1 MSRENALPEARALR
15 GALLKAG
22 VPEVSIELVK
32 GRPAPGDEWNNQ
44 FVVSDMAHHTA
55 SRYSPNNLTPC
66 LSLVKKGRSDLVG
79 PLCNGYG
86 GWDLCARIIT
96 LGYANHP
103 GQGGPLTVPSGVKKP
118 PSYTIPKDSARKFA
132 FGWEFE
138 GGIRDA
144 DWDIVL
150 TNPRNGKKMTFR
162 EFMARCLNGTQD
174 QYNLPLDA
182 HTEHKTWAGARKID
196 RLNYTRPRA
205 KAEMK
210 KWAVAAKATP
220 APAPKTPTDS
230 YSVRIVS
237 VNIMDNPD
245 MADRLVRADV
255 REVRE
260 LGGWV
265 LFQEIG
271 ERADHLAISEVLGPD
286 WDVHFPGLA
295 IPIAVKDFW
304 KVKAEG
310 KVKLHDGKAKVSP
323 ARYLAWV
330 DLDIGGN
337 LDPIL
342 MNTHLVSGAW
352 STPAKPEQKW
362 RQEMWNLSYKKIKAK
377 IEEFNKQGRCVIL
390 GGDFNR
396 ASVTPFTDRWRWL
409 GQHGID
415 KIGCSNPIPRPN
427 ITVVG
432 DAKHIDLNSDHD
444 ALQVTI
450 SWPK

>member
-1 MSRENALPEARALR
+1 VTETGPTTSPPQETTLPDPDEQDREPEGDDTEELDFEEFQQMLDTEDLTEDLTEEEAEEGRLLGESDRHRRRPGLRRMSRENALPEAEPC
-15 GALLKAG
+15 GARCCKAG
-22 VPEVSIELVK
+22 VPEVSIELVE
-32 GRPAPGDEWNNQ
+32 GRPARATEWNNQ
-44 FVVSDMAHHTA
+44 FVVTDMAHHTA

-66 LSLVKKGRSDLVG
+66 LSLVKKGRSDLPG

-118 PSYTIPKDSARKFA
+118 PSYTIPKDSARKYA

-182 HTEHKTWAGARKID
+182 HTEHKTWAPTRKID
-196 RLNYTRPRA
+196 RLNYTRTRA
-205 KAEMK
+205 KHEMT
-210 KWAVAAKATP
+210 KWKVAAKATP

-230 YSVRIVS
+230 HTVRIVS
-237 VNIMDNPD
+237 ANIKDNPD

-271 ERADHLAISEVLGPD
+271 ERADHLALSEVLGPD
-286 WDVHFPGLA
+286 WDVHFPTWPSRSRSRTSGRSR
-295 IPIAVKDFW
+295 PR
-304 KVKAEG
+304 
-310 KVKLHDGKAKVSP
+310 
-323 ARYLAWV
+323 AR
-330 DLDIGGN
+330 
-337 LDPIL
+337 
-342 MNTHLVSGAW
+342 
-352 STPAKPEQKW
+352 
-362 RQEMWNLSYKKIKAK
+362 
-377 IEEFNKQGRCVIL
+377 
-390 GGDFNR
+390 
-396 ASVTPFTDRWRWL
+396 
-409 GQHGID
+409 
-415 KIGCSNPIPRPN
+415 
-427 ITVVG
+427 
-432 DAKHIDLNSDHD
+432 
-444 ALQVTI
+444 
-450 SWPK
+450 